1 MIKDLEDLRNNS
13 NELEIPELDPKTA
26 NQLLNNVLSSCQ
38 MKPNLIPVETL
49 EAWGNYKKPAFNI
62 GRIISYCATLILI
75 LLPLLFFQPTI
86 VAERINVE
94 KASYAEYD
102 IRIKTL
108 IPMGK
113 VTATL
118 DGVPLGV
125 SEEANHEYLVDVES
139 NGTLVIT
146 ATAING
152 QTVSRTYEVTQID
165 TEKPELKDFYSKDG
179 QVYLTVVDAFS
190 GIDYDN
196 ISGMKPK
203 SYDKDSGVIVFD
215 IPEAPSQVVIP
226 DMAGNELTLLLSPAA
241 Q

>member
-1 MIKDLEDLRNNS
+1 MIKDLEDLRKNL
-13 NELEIPELDPKTA
+13 NELKIPELDAKTA

-62 GRIISYCATLILI
+62 GRMCSYIFTVILI

-86 VAERINVE
+86 VAERTNVE
-94 KASYAEYD
+94 KASYATYD

-118 DGVPLGV
+118 DGVPIGV
-125 SEEANHEYLVDVES
+125 SEEANHEYVVDVET

-146 ATAING
+146 AKAING

-165 TEKPELKDFYSKDG
+165 TEKPELKDFYSKDDK
-179 QVYLTVVDAFS
+179 VYLTVVDTFS

-196 ISGMKPK
+196 ISGMTPV
-203 SYDKDSGVIVFD
+203 SYDQDSGVIVFD
-215 IPEAPSQVVIP
+215 IPESPSQVVIP
-226 DMAGNELTLLLSPAA
+226 DMAGNELTLLISPAS
-241 Q
+241 

>member
-1 MIKDLEDLRNNS
+1 MIKDLEDLRKNS
-13 NELEIPELDPKTA
+13 NELEIPELDSKTA
-26 NQLLNNVLSSCQ
+26 GQLLNNVLSSCE

-62 GRIISYCATLILI
+62 GRMLSYIFTVILI

-86 VAERINVE
+86 VAERTNVE

-118 DGVPLGV
+118 DGVTLGV
-125 SEEANHEYLVDVES
+125 SEKANHEYTVEVES

-146 ATAING
+146 AKAING

-165 TEKPELKDFYSKDG
+165 TEKPVLKDFYSKDG
-179 QVYLTVVDAFS
+179 KVYLTVVDAFS

-196 ISGMKPK
+196 ISGMTPV

-215 IPEAPSQVVIP
+215 IPSQASQVVIP
-226 DMAGNELTLLLSPAA
+226 DMAGNDLTLLLSPAS
-241 Q
+241 